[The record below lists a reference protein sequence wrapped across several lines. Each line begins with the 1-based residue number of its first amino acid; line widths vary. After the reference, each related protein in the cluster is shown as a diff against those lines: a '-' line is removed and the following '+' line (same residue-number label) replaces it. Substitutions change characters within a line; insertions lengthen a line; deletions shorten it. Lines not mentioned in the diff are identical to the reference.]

1 MHCTFFIHSSADGHL
16 GSANIVLAP
25 LMCLAWLQAPGLNQ
39 ELKAKSSAALSDLHS
54 QSRQGLPAVC
64 PPIQLGT
71 CIQAI
76 FLPTTGPLHVTFLHL
91 KCSLEPLYLT
101 ASDSPQLPQRSLQ
114 HCCPSPGQAVHP
126 QVARLCC
133 TLTIVLPSFPFPQEH
148 PSHFLLTRFLASLLV
163 YLSLTLDP
171 KLCEA

>member
-91 KCSLEPLYLT
+91 KCSLEPLYLMPLTHPSFLREVSST
-101 ASDSPQLPQRSLQ
+101 AAPPPGR
-114 HCCPSPGQAVHP
+114 PSTPRLLGY
-126 QVARLCC
+126 VAHSQSFC
-133 TLTIVLPSFPFPQEH
+133 LPSL
-148 PSHFLLTRFLASLLV
+148 SHRSTHLTFSLHVFLHH
-163 YLSLTLDP
+163 YLSTFLSH
-171 KLCEA
+171 